1 MLEAAFWG
9 LVGGLALLVGA
20 VLALA
25 RRVSPRVIGTVMA
38 FGACVLISAVAFE
51 LVEEA
56 FESAGA
62 VPVMLGMVV
71 GSLVFYAGDW
81 VLDHRGG
88 RNRKRSGRRRGRP
101 GRSRS
106 ARCWTAS
113 RSPPPSVSLAAL
125 RRQRRG
131 WPSSLR
137 SSCPTFPNAAGDD
150 RGSAVLR
157 RRRDP
162 HDARRHDDAG
172 ELRER
177 GWRRRAG
184 DLGRL
189 RVRVPDQPCLN
200 PPPPYPRE
208 GIGSALPLTSGSTVV
223 GRTG

>member
-88 RNRKRSGRRRGRP
+88 RNRKRSGRRRVQAWLIRNAHTKPAEVTSPTAPPALSKLSGIIVSASIVGIAPAAKDCTAAIVAGGVRECWTGRP
-101 GRSRS
+101 QRR
-106 ARCWTAS
+106 R
-113 RSPPPSVSLAAL
+113 PPPTL
-125 RRQRRG
+125 
-131 WPSSLR
+131 
-137 SSCPTFPNAAGDD
+137 
-150 RGSAVLR
+150 
-157 RRRDP
+157 
-162 HDARRHDDAG
+162 
-172 ELRER
+172 
-177 GWRRRAG
+177 
-184 DLGRL
+184 
-189 RVRVPDQPCLN
+189 
-200 PPPPYPRE
+200 PP
-208 GIGSALPLTSGSTVV
+208 
-223 GRTG
+223 